1 MAKNIALKGNLSN
14 PLILYNRT
22 ASRASALAAKIGSPA
37 VANSLLDAVRPS
49 QIIFCCLADER
60 AVTESFDTILQTN
73 LQGKLFVDCST
84 IGPQYTN
91 QLAARLEAAG
101 AEFVAMPG
109 MPIIADIAER
119 RKESLIFYFQF
130 LESQPWQKLGS

>member
-1 MAKNIALKGNLSN
+1 MAKNLVLKGNLSC

-22 ASRASALAAKIGSPA
+22 ASRASALATKLGSST
-37 VANSLLDAVRPS
+37 VAATLLDAVNPS
-49 QIIFCCLADER
+49 DIIFCCLADER
-60 AVTESFDTILQTN
+60 AVTEVFDTILEN
-73 LQGKLFVDCST
+73 SVQGKLFIDCST

-109 MPIIADIAER
+109 MQTSTDIVT
-119 RKESLIFYFQF
+119 I
-130 LESQPWQKLGS
+130 